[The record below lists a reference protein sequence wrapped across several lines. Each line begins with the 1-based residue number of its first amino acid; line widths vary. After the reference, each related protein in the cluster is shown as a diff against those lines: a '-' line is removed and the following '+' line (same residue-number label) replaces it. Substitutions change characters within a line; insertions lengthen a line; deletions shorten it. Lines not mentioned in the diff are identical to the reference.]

1 MDIAAA
7 AAVVVVAVVVVVVVV
22 YPFVPLE
29 TYGMWEAS
37 QSESVARQLHV
48 LPHFRASSNTG

>member
-7 AAVVVVAVVVVVVVV
+7 AAVVVV

-48 LPHFRASSNTG
+48 LQHFRASSNTG